1 MEVWLY
7 GSKRTSLAFENYLAK
22 VLVRSIP
29 GIQRKDKGS
38 ASVPCHTTFSASL
51 ILFMRTV
58 LSLVANAEDGH
69 QIKEPGTTLGR
80 AGKPYLPASTTSS
93 TSAFEDQ
100 VKRNSVNRLASA
112 YQHVNRKQAALL
124 YYFPRL
130 RCIPS
135 IRSARLTKC
144 FSSHNGDEFH
154 CHPCLYAMVLSLS
167 SFFIEV
173 C

>member
-1 MEVWLY
+1 VEVRLY

-38 ASVPCHTTFSASL
+38 ASVPCHTKTFSASL
-51 ILFMRTV
+51 ISFMRTV

-112 YQHVNRKQAALL
+112 YQHVNRKQAALP

-135 IRSARLTKC
+135 IRSEGPSARGIPP
-144 FSSHNGDEFH
+144 HDII
-154 CHPCLYAMVLSLS
+154 YR
-167 SFFIEV
+167 
-173 C
+173 